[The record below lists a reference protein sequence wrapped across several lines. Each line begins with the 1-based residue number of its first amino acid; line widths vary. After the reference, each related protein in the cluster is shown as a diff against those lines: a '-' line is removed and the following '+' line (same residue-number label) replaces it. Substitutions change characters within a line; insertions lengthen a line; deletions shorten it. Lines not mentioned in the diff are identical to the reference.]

1 MRDWL
6 DHRTG
11 FRGILKDLLEEPL
24 PSGTGWWFV
33 TGSIVMFLLTVQ
45 LVTGVLLA
53 IFYSPSPDHAYD
65 SIRFIMERVTFGRV
79 LRGLHFFGASFIVI
93 AAVVHMLRVM
103 ALGSYKKP
111 RELNWVI
118 GVLLLLIILGF
129 ALTGYLLP
137 WDQKAYW
144 ATTVT
149 LNIARSTPL
158 VGNFVS
164 GLLRGGTGL
173 GALTLMRWYAAHV
186 FLLPACLIAFTV
198 AHIYLLRRHGI
209 SGPVKPVAGPATP
222 FYPYHAIKDT
232 ISIAVVFALLL
243 TCAVAFNAPLD
254 NVADPT
260 DATYVPR
267 PEWYFMSL
275 FELLKHFPGRLE
287 PIATIVIPGVVVALL
302 FLLPFIDTRPERA
315 PRQRPVVI
323 GSFIFVFAMI
333 TLLTVQ
339 GFRTTPSP
347 AAQSPQAIA
356 QGRARAAGQT
366 RGPVMVEDVF
376 KNVQVLKGITVDE
389 FMGTMGLM
397 SSSLGLCCND
407 CHPGAGTDKVVWES
421 DENPRKV
428 RAREMASMVQ
438 AINRDNFNGQQ
449 VVTCWTCHRLR
460 LTPVQTPV
468 LDRFYAE
475 AESELDDQ
483 VSKGEGVPSPVQML
497 DKYLQVLGGADKV
510 MGINTITG
518 TGKVVAFGSFG
529 GGGNFEYFAQAP
541 DKRAM
546 LSHLP
551 DGESSRTFDGRTGWF
566 AIPLAVVPKYP
577 LTGGELDGARIDAQ
591 LAFPANI
598 AHALS
603 GLRVGPVTELNGK
616 FVYLLQGNGAR
627 GSFVSMYFDM
637 DSGLLLRTIRYTP
650 SKIGKVPT
658 QVDYENWRVVNGI
671 KFPFK
676 WTFTWLDGR
685 DSFDF
690 TDVKFNLPID
700 QSKFGEP
707 VLTPRPAL
715 AQAGR

>member
-11 FRGILKDLLEEPL
+11 FRGLLKYLLDEPL
-24 PSGTGWWFV
+24 PSGVGWWFV

-45 LVTGVLLA
+45 LLTGVLLA
-53 IFYSPSPDHAYD
+53 FFYSPSPDHAYD
-65 SIRFIMERVTFGRV
+65 SVRFIMDRVLFGRV

-93 AAVVHMLRVM
+93 AAVVHMLRVV
-103 ALGSYKKP
+103 AFGSYKKP

-118 GVLLLLIILGF
+118 GVVLLLIILGF

-149 LNIARSTPL
+149 LNIARSVPL
-158 VGNFVS
+158 IGNYVS
-164 GLLRGGTGL
+164 SIMKGGTDL

-186 FLLPACLIAFTV
+186 FLLPACLIAFTI
-198 AHIYLLRRHGI
+198 AHIYLMRRHGI
-209 SGPVKPVAGPATP
+209 SGPVKAVEGPTTP

-232 ISIAVVFALLL
+232 LAIAVVFALLL
-243 TCAVAFNAPLD
+243 TLAVAFNAPLD
-254 NVADPT
+254 TVADPT

-287 PIATIVIPGVVVALL
+287 PVATIIIPGLVITLL
-302 FLLPFIDTRPERA
+302 FLLPFLDTRSDRD
-315 PRQRPVVI
+315 PRSRPVVI
-323 GSFIFVFAMI
+323 GSFIFVFAVMA
-333 TLLTVQ
+333 LLTVQ

-347 AAQSPQAIA
+347 AAQTQAA
-356 QGRARAAGQT
+356 EARSGARAAGQ

-376 KNVQVLKGITVDE
+376 KNVQALKGITVDE

-397 SSSLGLCCND
+397 SASLGLCCND
-407 CHPGAGTDKVVWES
+407 CHPGAGTEKVVWES
-421 DENPRKV
+421 DANPRKV
-428 RAREMASMVQ
+428 RAREMAFMVQ

-449 VVTCWTCHRLR
+449 EVTCWTCHRLR
-460 LTPVQTPV
+460 LTPLQTPK
-468 LDRFYAE
+468 LDQFYGE
-475 AESELDDQ
+475 AITELDDV
-483 VSKGEGVPSPVQML
+483 VSKADGVPSSTELL
-497 DKYLQVLGGADKV
+497 DKYLQALGGADKV
-510 MGINTITG
+510 SGITTITG
-518 TGKVVAFGSFG
+518 TGHAVAFGSFG

-551 DGESSRTFDGRTGWF
+551 DGESSRTFDGRAGWF

-577 LTGGELDGARIDAQ
+577 LTGGELDGARIDAE
-591 LAFPANI
+591 LAFPAQI
-598 AHALS
+598 AKTLT
-603 GLRVGPVTELNGK
+603 GLRVGPIAEVDGK
-616 FVYLLQGNGAR
+616 EMYLLQGNGSR
-627 GSFVSMYFDM
+627 SSFVSLYFDK
-637 DSGLLLRTIRYTP
+637 DSGLLTRTIRYTP

-658 QVDYENWRVVNGI
+658 QVDYEDFRNVGGI

-685 DSFDF
+685 DVF
-690 TDVKFNLPID
+690 TFADVKFNLPVD
-700 QSKFGEP
+700 PSKFGEP

-715 AQAGR
+715 ARTAQ